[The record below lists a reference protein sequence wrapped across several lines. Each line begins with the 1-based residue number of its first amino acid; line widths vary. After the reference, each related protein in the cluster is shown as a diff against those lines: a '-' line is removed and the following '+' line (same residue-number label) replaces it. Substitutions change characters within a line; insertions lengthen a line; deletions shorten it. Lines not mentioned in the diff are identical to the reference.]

1 MKKLFRIFKVQSDKC
16 KANLK
21 NISHAQRVLLANHH
35 LREMPTQTSS
45 PALLSTMIPVWIT
58 PRDPEIR
65 INDIFTSNTTVWQ

>member
-1 MKKLFRIFKVQSDKC
+1 MKKLFRIFKVQSDKY

-21 NISHAQRVLLANHH
+21 NISHAKRTLLVNHH
-35 LREMPTQTSS
+35 LREMPTQISS

-58 PRDPEIR
+58 SRDPEIR